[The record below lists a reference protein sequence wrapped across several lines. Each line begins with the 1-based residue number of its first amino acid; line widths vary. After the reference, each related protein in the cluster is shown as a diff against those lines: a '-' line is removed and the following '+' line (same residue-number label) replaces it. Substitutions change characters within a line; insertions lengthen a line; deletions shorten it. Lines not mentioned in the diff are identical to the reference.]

1 MSMKKNSMSWKL
13 RKPSENNMSTD
24 IKLTKTQISKIIP
37 SGGFLGLLL
46 SKIVAPLMKLAL
58 LFAKNILATLGIT
71 AAVSV
76 INTGVQ
82 NKIHGSGTT
91 NLIISNKE
99 MNDCGKLK
107 NWKMKNC
114 SGSWRF

>member
-76 INTGVQ
+76 MQEFKRKYTVLEQQI
-82 NKIHGSGTT
+82 
-91 NLIISNKE
+91 
-99 MNDCGKLK
+99 
-107 NWKMKNC
+107 
-114 SGSWRF
+114 